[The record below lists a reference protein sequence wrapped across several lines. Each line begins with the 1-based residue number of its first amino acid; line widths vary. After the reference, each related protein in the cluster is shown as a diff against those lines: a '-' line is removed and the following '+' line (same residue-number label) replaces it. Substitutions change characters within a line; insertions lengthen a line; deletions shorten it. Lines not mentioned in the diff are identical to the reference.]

1 MTSRI
6 LRMAQHKLKKIDLK
20 VVCHEILAGKSLKNV
35 MSLIIYS
42 GNNFELYVPG
52 LLFEYNLQSL
62 ISKVFP
68 NVKYLL
74 NEFVTGKI
82 LKVEEP

>member
-1 MTSRI
+1 MF
-6 LRMAQHKLKKIDLK
+6 
-20 VVCHEILAGKSLKNV
+20 
-35 MSLIIYS
+35 MSLIFHL

-68 NVKYLL
+68 NVKYLF
-74 NEFVTGKI
+74 NEFVTGKT

>member
-1 MTSRI
+1 MRYQQAKALGMLLT
-6 LRMAQHKLKKIDLK
+6 
-20 VVCHEILAGKSLKNV
+20 
-35 MSLIIYS
+35 SLIIHL

-52 LLFEYNLQSL
+52 LLFEYNLYYL

-68 NVKYLL
+68 NIKYLL
-74 NEFVTGKI
+74 NELATGKI

>member
-1 MTSRI
+1 MF
-6 LRMAQHKLKKIDLK
+6 
-20 VVCHEILAGKSLKNV
+20 
-35 MSLIIYS
+35 MSLIFHL
-42 GNNFELYVPG
+42 GNNFELYVPR

-74 NEFVTGKI
+74 NEFVTGKT